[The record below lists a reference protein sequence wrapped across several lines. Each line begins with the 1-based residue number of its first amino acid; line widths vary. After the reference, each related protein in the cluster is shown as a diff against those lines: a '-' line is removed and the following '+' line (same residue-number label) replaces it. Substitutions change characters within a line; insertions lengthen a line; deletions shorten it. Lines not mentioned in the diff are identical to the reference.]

1 MIQLRK
7 FESQN
12 SSMILFRI
20 FYFWPCFHSLSGS
33 LPPISSNTGQPKIV
47 ASPAEV
53 IDNLNKASVWKPSSP
68 AIILPINAFGQTLT
82 PSIEKDAYPTNV
94 SASIG
99 RTAYLKC
106 KIKNLGHKSVW
117 NLICHQKYV
126 WMMIIDYTKLYIFE
140 HFMVKYVN
148 EDRYVWCKRAEKRQ
162 NKSHYRRSWCL
173 HIKAL

>member
-1 MIQLRK
+1 MSIRIVIDL
-7 FESQN
+7 
-12 SSMILFRI
+12 LFRI

-53 IDNLNKASVWKPSSP
+53 IDNLNQASVWKPSSP

-117 NLICHQKYV
+117 NLICHQN
-126 WMMIIDYTKLYIFE
+126 IDLILQ
-140 HFMVKYVN
+140 
-148 EDRYVWCKRAEKRQ
+148 ARQ
-162 NKSHYRRSWCL
+162 GWWL
-173 HIKAL
+173 HAFKWW

>member
-1 MIQLRK
+1 MSLRIVK
-7 FESQN
+7 TSYYLYTFKYEYIEWCYWYEVPTVIIPRSYT
-12 SSMILFRI
+12 FRI
-20 FYFWPCFHSLSGS
+20 FYFWPGFHPFIGS

-47 ASPAEV
+47 ATPAEV
-53 IDNLNKASVWKPSSP
+53 IDNLNQASVWKPSSP

-117 NLICHQKYV
+117 NLICHQNNYLI
-126 WMMIIDYTKLYIFE
+126 M
-140 HFMVKYVN
+140 
-148 EDRYVWCKRAEKRQ
+148 R
-162 NKSHYRRSWCL
+162 
-173 HIKAL
+173 

>member
-12 SSMILFRI
+12 REKRHIIYVLLNMNTLNCAILFRI
-20 FYFWPCFHSLSGS
+20 FYFWPCFHPLSGS

-53 IDNLNKASVWKPSSP
+53 IDSLNKASVWKPSSP

-117 NLICHQKYV
+117 NLICHQN
-126 WMMIIDYTKLYIFE
+126 IDHTSSLMTTCI
-140 HFMVKYVN
+140 
-148 EDRYVWCKRAEKRQ
+148 
-162 NKSHYRRSWCL
+162 
-173 HIKAL
+173 